1 MLRFLI
7 KLVVFMTG
15 VLSLSVFAVE
25 TTPYGKI
32 VGIETREW
40 GLHVQTDFSGG
51 SALGCPVQVG
61 VLYMYDFNLS
71 TQGNNANG
79 VMSVLLAAFISGKDV
94 SFHLYS
100 CSSDN
105 QRPVIGHLRVK

>member
-1 MLRFLI
+1 
-7 KLVVFMTG
+7 MTG

-51 SALGCPVQVG
+51 S
-61 VLYMYDFNLS
+61 
-71 TQGNNANG
+71 QGSR
-79 VMSVLLAAFISGKDV
+79 MSV
-94 SFHLYS
+94 
-100 CSSDN
+100 
-105 QRPVIGHLRVK
+105 